1 MRKRKP
7 QKLKKVNE
15 DETAKKRYGE
25 GGGGGLTQR
34 TKHLKSGKYT
44 KQKGEINYKL
54 ISVHKR
60 KNKLCETATLG

>member
-1 MRKRKP
+1 MKMKQQR
-7 QKLKKVNE
+7 N
-15 DETAKKRYGE
+15 AIG

-54 ISVHKR
+54 ISVCKR
-60 KNKLCETATLG
+60 KNKLCETATLE

>member
-1 MRKRKP
+1 MKQQRNAMGR
-7 QKLKKVNE
+7 E
-15 DETAKKRYGE
+15 
-25 GGGGGLTQR
+25 GGGGLTQR